1 MNVDLLMT
9 TVSLPAM
16 LLSSEQSVV
25 LQMRCNVDN
34 TKQIVLSIVSFFL
47 PPAGA
52 LLADKGGVLQ
62 CLLNILLTI
71 FGVWVLGFVHALY
84 LIWSGEKPPAQTVVI
99 QQFTQPQQWAAQ
111 QQPQQWTGQ
120 PQPPNKS

>member
-1 MNVDLLMT
+1 
-9 TVSLPAM
+9 M

-62 CLLNILLTI
+62 CLLNVLLTI
-71 FGVWVLGFVHALY
+71 FGVWVFGFLHALW
-84 LIWSGEKPPAQTVVI
+84 LIWSGEKPPTQTVVI
-99 QQFTQPQQWAAQ
+99 QQFTQPQQW
-111 QQPQQWTGQ
+111 PGQ
-120 PQPPNKS
+120 PQPPNKT